1 MLNSLAL
8 LRMDPEAT
16 LGCESEIGITGT
28 FINAMCDVWGIAT
41 GWRNDL
47 NSRKVC
53 FEVRFTVDML
63 TEAGI
68 PGRSWRSRPS
78 YQSA

>member
-8 LRMDPEAT
+8 LRIDPDVT

-41 GWRNDL
+41 EWRNVL
-47 NSRKVC
+47 QCK
-53 FEVRFTVDML
+53 
-63 TEAGI
+63 
-68 PGRSWRSRPS
+68 
-78 YQSA
+78 Q

>member
-8 LRMDPEAT
+8 LRTDPDAAS
-16 LGCESEIGITGT
+16 GCEGEIGITRT

-41 GWRNDL
+41 KWHDDL
-47 NSRKVC
+47 KSGKVC
-53 FEVRFTVDML
+53 FDVRSTVNML

-68 PGRSWRSRPS
+68 PSRSWEPRSS

>member
-1 MLNSLAL
+1 
-8 LRMDPEAT
+8 MDPDAAS
-16 LGCESEIGITGT
+16 GCESEIGITKT

-41 GWRNDL
+41 EWRDDL

-53 FEVRFTVDML
+53 FDVRFTVDML

-68 PGRSWRSRPS
+68 PS
-78 YQSA
+78 QS